1 MTLEKGR
8 AVAAAARAEDFRKE
22 RLLRELDIIHLLN
35 SMVVL
40 ERERTAHRS
49 GEWSVVAEV
58 LAQYGLY
65 RIKRGGVNVKRRKS
79 ASKQRKYVK
88 QFGERK
94 IVINRTYGVGSV
106 IIGGKREAG
115 EKNFL
120 TRLLD

>member
-1 MTLEKGR
+1 MALEKGR

-35 SMVVL
+35 NMVVL

-79 ASKQRKYVK
+79 ALNQRK
-88 QFGERK
+88 
-94 IVINRTYGVGSV
+94 
-106 IIGGKREAG
+106 
-115 EKNFL
+115 
-120 TRLLD
+120 